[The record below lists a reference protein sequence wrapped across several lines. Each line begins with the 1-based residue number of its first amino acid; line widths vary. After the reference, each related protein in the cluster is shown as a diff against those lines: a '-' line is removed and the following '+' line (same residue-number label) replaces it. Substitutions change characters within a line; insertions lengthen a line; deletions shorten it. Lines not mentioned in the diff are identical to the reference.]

1 LVAFLHSRN
10 VVHRDVK
17 PVNLLLNR
25 ARLFKLAEFGIVF
38 SRSPDRNASTPQ
50 YVAPEP
56 LSREYNYGSAVDV
69 YALAMM
75 SYEMLTSSLSLDD
88 SGANT
93 IKGFVNSAQTLKLP
107 LAKPKQHQVRV
118 CKWDTSVILS
128 QSLVTRHHVYMRL
141 VRRGE

>member
-1 LVAFLHSRN
+1 M
-10 VVHRDVK
+10 HREVK
-17 PVNLLLNR
+17 PVDLLLNL
-25 ARLFKLAEFGIVF
+25 ARRVKLAEFGTVF
-38 SRSPDRNASTPQ
+38 SRSSDRNASTPQ
-50 YVAPEP
+50 YMAPEP
-56 LSREYNYGSAVDV
+56 LSREYNYGSAVDA

-75 SYEMLTSSLSLDD
+75 SYEMLTGSLFLDD

-118 CKWDTSVILS
+118 CKWDTSVIRS
-128 QSLVTRHHVYMRL
+128 QSLVTRHHVYVRL

>member
-1 LVAFLHSRN
+1 M
-10 VVHRDVK
+10 HREVK
-17 PVNLLLNR
+17 PVDLLLNL
-25 ARLFKLAEFGIVF
+25 ARRIKLAEFGTVF
-38 SRSPDRNASTPQ
+38 SSSSDRNASTPQ
-50 YVAPEP
+50 YRAPEP
-56 LSREYNYGSAVDV
+56 LSREYNYGSTVDA

-75 SYEMLTSSLSLDD
+75 SYEMLTGSLFLDD

-128 QSLVTRHHVYMRL
+128 QSLVTRYHVCVRL

>member
-25 ARLFKLAEFGIVF
+25 ARRVKLAEFGTVF
-38 SRSPDRNASTPQ
+38 SRSSDRNASTPQ
-50 YVAPEP
+50 YMAPEP
-56 LSREYNYGSAVDV
+56 LSREYNYSSAVDA

-75 SYEMLTSSLSLDD
+75 SYEMLTGSLFLDD

-118 CKWDTSVILS
+118 CKWDTSVILR
-128 QSLVTRHHVYMRL
+128 QSLVTRHHVYVRL